1 MIGPP
6 PAVRAILPAGA
17 LVLGQDQAD
26 PSGLAAGRPVVLT
39 DSRPGARARLRRR
52 AGRLGLTLEGEHVV
66 LPTWGSAAFVVEDD
80 RHVVGW
86 LWDTLATVPPRARR
100 SAPLVELAVRLGTLG
115 PVRRALLWGAPGRVL
130 VGRVGGR
137 P

>member
-1 MIGPP
+1 MNGPP
-6 PAVRAILPAGA
+6 PAVRALLPAGA
-17 LVLGQDQAD
+17 VVLDQDQVD
-26 PSGLAAGRPVVLT
+26 PVGLAGGRPVVLT

-52 AGRLGLTLEGEHVV
+52 AGRLGLVVDGEHVV

-80 RHVVGW
+80 PHVIGW
-86 LWDTLATVPPRARR
+86 LWDTLVTVPPRARR
-100 SAPLVELAVRLGTLG
+100 SAPLVELAVRLGALG

-130 VGRVGGR
+130 FGRVGGR